1 MPEAKPLLVLTGA
14 TGFVGRT
21 LQGLALQAGFTPR
34 ALVRKE
40 LDNNPHLLTQ
50 TEQVCV
56 NLVPENPRQEQ
67 QLSNALV
74 GADAVIYCAG
84 SVRGARLEDFLEA
97 NQIGLASIVQR
108 LEALPEPPPLLLISS
123 IAASRPG
130 ISDYAQSK
138 HLGERVLSGS
148 SRIPW
153 TIIRPTAIYG
163 PGDTEMQPLFD
174 LGKRGILPVLG
185 PAGQRISLLHVDDA
199 GRAAVAWLKS
209 WKNCHHASY
218 TLDDGKDGG
227 YTWQMVSEIILEAL
241 RATNNEAS
249 ENIKKVRLVRIP
261 RWALSVFAYTNR
273 TFARLLR
280 YAPMLTPGKVNEL
293 TQAQWLGDNTDF
305 TRATG
310 WEPGIRLEAGLKTM
324 YSFF

>member
-1 MPEAKPLLVLTGA
+1 MPEGKPLLVLTGA

-34 ALVRKE
+34 ALVRSE
-40 LDNNPHLLTQ
+40 LPNNPYLLDH

-56 NLVPENPRQEQ
+56 NLVPENPLQEE
-67 QLSNALV
+67 QLSDALS

-84 SVRGARLEDFLEA
+84 SVRGAQLEDFLDA
-97 NQIGLASIVQR
+97 NQKGLESIVQR

-123 IAASRPG
+123 IAASRPD

-138 HLGERVLSGS
+138 YLGETVLSTNS
-148 SRIPW
+148 NIPW

-185 PAGQRISLLHVDDA
+185 PLKQRISLLHVDDT
-199 GRAAVAWLKS
+199 GRAVIAWLKS
-209 WKNCHHASY
+209 WENCHHATY
-218 TLDDGKDGG
+218 TLDDGRDGG
-227 YTWQMVSEIILEAL
+227 YTWPIVGEIILHAL
-241 RATNNEAS
+241 RKANNNAPD
-249 ENIKKVRLVRIP
+249 IIRKVRLVRIP
-261 RWALSVFAYTNR
+261 RWVIISFAYANR
-273 TFARLLR
+273 ALARLLK
-280 YAPMLTPGKVNEL
+280 YAPMLTPGKINEL
-293 TQAQWLGDNTDF
+293 TQSQWLGDNTEF

-310 WEPGIRLEAGLKTM
+310 WKPGIRLEAGLETM
-324 YSFF
+324 YFF